1 MEGRNTERTV
11 RCHGHIGLTGH
22 GRELLERQRKE
33 SQMDHGQ
40 LRMVADKFPWVFSEP
55 LLNACGTEAKFCRR
69 QRIITPCRL
78 GLALTATC
86 ARQPVET
93 LADFPRSFKA
103 LWGTTITSNAF
114 SNQVAK
120 ARFADVARTM
130 TSRLIGDM
138 TLKVLGCAKGRA
150 CAAVRHLVLQDGSAF
165 ALHDGLREVFP
176 GRFKGVKPAAVALHT
191 PMDLLGDAP
200 TTVVLTPDT
209 TNAQAFLPEPA
220 SLRASVLLADRG
232 SSDVHSLRRV
242 QDEGGFLLIRAK
254 AGMNPQVVEACRE
267 DGKRLRSLRTKPLK
281 AIQAKLPKRQ
291 RVERVVEW
299 QVEAHP
305 LRLHLL
311 ISWNRQTKAFC
322 SVLTHLPAQ
331 RYPLDM
337 LSRAYPWRWHVEVFQ
352 SQDIKFTRAA
362 FFFLVCRNRLF
373 FKGQYVMHFDRPIG
387 MHHNL
392 FHQQLDDRLS
402 VLKA

>member
-1 MEGRNTERTV
+1 MLLWIFIAIHPKLLL
-11 RCHGHIGLTGH
+11 CM
-22 GRELLERQRKE
+22 LLERQRKE

-78 GLALTATC
+78 GLALT
-86 ARQPVET
+86 
-93 LADFPRSFKA
+93 
-103 LWGTTITSNAF
+103 ITSNAF
-114 SNQVAK
+114 SNQEAK

-209 TNAQAFLPEPA
+209 TNAQAVLPEPA

-242 QDEGGFLLIRAK
+242 QDAGGFLLIRAK

-267 DGKRLRSLRTKPLK
+267 DGNRLRSLRTKP
-281 AIQAKLPKRQ
+281 
-291 RVERVVEW
+291 
-299 QVEAHP
+299 
-305 LRLHLL
+305 
-311 ISWNRQTKAFC
+311 
-322 SVLTHLPAQ
+322 
-331 RYPLDM
+331 
-337 LSRAYPWRWHVEVFQ
+337 
-352 SQDIKFTRAA
+352 
-362 FFFLVCRNRLF
+362 
-373 FKGQYVMHFDRPIG
+373 
-387 MHHNL
+387 
-392 FHQQLDDRLS
+392 
-402 VLKA
+402 